1 MKPHEFFRRSNTD
14 VICTVELSFVQ
25 AAIGDEIQVQTLT
38 GEETLKIP
46 KGTQYADTFRLSR
59 QGIPSLR
66 SNTRG
71 DQIIQVDLKTP
82 KHMSK
87 KQEEL
92 LKEFARLD
100 SEKLTQKIKR
110 LFKGGA
116 VKAAK

>member
-1 MKPHEFFRRSNTD
+1 VKPHEFFRRNNTD

-25 AAIGDEIQVQTLT
+25 AALGGEIEVPTLT

-46 KGTQYADTFRLSR
+46 KGTQYADSFRLPG

-66 SNTRG
+66 SNARG
-71 DQIIQVDLKTP
+71 DQIVQVDLKTP

-92 LKEFARLD
+92 LKEFAKLD
-100 SEKLTQKIKR
+100 SEKLTKKIKR
-110 LFKGGA
+110 LFKGGSA
-116 VKAAK
+116 KASK